1 MDENKLPKKFF
12 LLLALIA
19 VAVIGIFAF
28 FVFNGPKPAPRI
40 SNYDLENEN
49 AAGGAVAPPVLP
61 SDPFL
66 GPDNAANTI
75 IEFGDYECPT
85 CAAASSELIALLG
98 QRSDTRLVWKDYP
111 MDAHPNAEPAAEA
124 ARCAGDQGKYWQFHD
139 VLFANQDNLSDQ
151 TYMAAAAG
159 LKLDLNAFT
168 ACLQN
173 GTHRSEVAAGVAA
186 GDAAAINELPFIFIN
201 GEPYPG
207 GVTAQELNAVL
218 PAKN

>member
-19 VAVIGIFAF
+19 AAVIGIFAF
-28 FVFNGPKPAPRI
+28 FVFTGPKPAPRI
-40 SNYDLENEN
+40 SNYDLSNDAE
-49 AAGGAVAPPVLP
+49 GIVAPPVLP
-61 SDPFL
+61 SDPSL

-85 CAAASSELIALLG
+85 CAAASSELTALLG

-139 VLFANQDNLSDQ
+139 ALFANQDNLSDQ
-151 TYMAAAAG
+151 AYMAAAAG
-159 LKLDLNAFT
+159 LKLDLNAFA

-173 GTHRSEVAAGVAA
+173 GAHRSEVAAGVAA
-186 GDAAAINELPFIFIN
+186 GDAAAINSLPFIFVN
-201 GEPYPG
+201 GAPYAG
-207 GVTAQELNAVL
+207 DVTLQELNAVL
-218 PAKN
+218 SPTK